1 MSTTA
6 FLGSSA
12 LTFREPAVPVDRMP
26 QPVRTSSWRFL
37 SPEENLRPLSW
48 LVAVTGV
55 FLLTGIAGLV
65 REEPGLV
72 ITLSGAAGKG
82 ASEVASQDTTMAELQ
97 ALEQAPEIQTDATAT
112 PEVVEV
118 PELTQVVPDVADL
131 PELTEALVT
140 EDVFAVPAAPRIETA
155 LQPVTPAARP
165 KPKPQP
171 RQVAAQPGR
180 SRATTT
186 AAGAPGGTQGNGG
199 GGGGNGAVGSGG
211 KGRFPAP
218 PYPSFARSRGIQGSV
233 TLTVRVSPS
242 GIVEDATVSAGT
254 GFSELD
260 NYAASWV
267 RRNWRFPA
275 GAVRSFRLPISFK
288 LR

>member
-26 QPVRTSSWRFL
+26 QSVRPASWRFL

-97 ALEQAPEIQTDATAT
+97 ALEQAPEIQTDATLT
-112 PEVVEV
+112 PEAVEV

-155 LQPVTPAARP
+155 LQPVTPAA

-171 RQVAAQPGR
+171 RPVAAQPAR

-199 GGGGNGAVGSGG
+199 GGGGSGAVGSGG

-233 TLTVRVSPS
+233 TLTVRVSPA

-260 NYAASWV
+260 SYAASWV